1 MQIKK
6 KRKNNLIFEK
16 KFSMLGIF
24 AEVFADPHFLSAFL
38 QTIIVIF
45 IGFLFMRKGYV
56 NVYGEKTLSALI
68 WKLAVPCFAFNAFM
82 QDFEWEIFKSSIVE
96 FFLAVFFYIFL
107 IVIGKLLFIKKGEK
121 VSTVSAL
128 FMAIGQTTLFSMPIL
143 QSVYEG
149 QEEVMLYISTIS
161 IVFRIFV
168 YIIGISIISGEK
180 ISFANL
186 GVSLRKVFVTP
197 VMIGMF
203 LGLFVFLS
211 QNAMPQIFVGEK
223 SYSVLRIDKSLPV
236 LYATVRSVSRLVSPL
251 CMFMIGMSIGKAKLS
266 ESLTDLFAWKIA
278 LLRNIAGPVLVALVC
293 LLIHGTGLYHFNE
306 YSLMAILIGFSAPVS
321 VSLSIACVEHHCEE
335 SLASRSCVISTL
347 LTLVTFPSA
356 FVLGKI
362 ALKIIAYMS

>member
-1 MQIKK
+1 
-6 KRKNNLIFEK
+6 
-16 KFSMLGIF
+16 MLSIF
-24 AEVFADPHFLSAFL
+24 AEVFTDPHFLSAFL

-56 NVYGEKTLSALI
+56 NDYGEKTLSALI

-149 QEEVMLYISTIS
+149 QEEEVMLYISTIS

-293 LLIHGTGLYHFNE
+293 LLVHGTGHYHFNE

-321 VSLSIACVEHHCEE
+321 VSLSIAGVEHHCEE
-335 SLASRSCVISTL
+335 TLASRSCVISTL

-362 ALKIIAYMS
+362 ALKIIACMS

>member
-1 MQIKK
+1 ML
-6 KRKNNLIFEK
+6 NIF
-16 KFSMLGIF
+16 L
-24 AEVFADPHFLSAFL
+24 EVFTDSHFLSAFL
-38 QTIIVIF
+38 QTIIIIF
-45 IGFLFMRKGYV
+45 LGFLFMRKGLV
-56 NVYGEKTLSALI
+56 NEQGEKTVSALI
-68 WKLAVPCFAFNAFM
+68 WKLTVPCFAFSAFM
-82 QDFEWEIFKSSIVE
+82 QDFEWESFKASIVE
-96 FFLAVFFYIFL
+96 FFLAIFFYIIL
-107 IVIGKLLFIKKGEK
+107 IVIGKLIFIKKGKK

-143 QSVYEG
+143 QSVYQN
-149 QEEVMLYISTIS
+149 QEEVMLCISTIS

-186 GVSLRKVFVTP
+186 GDSLPKVFVTP

-211 QNAMPQIFVGEK
+211 QNVMPQIFVGEK
-223 SYSVLRIDKSLPV
+223 SYSVLRIDKSMPV

-278 LLRNIAGPVLVALVC
+278 LLRNIAGPVLVAIIC
-293 LLIHGTGLYHFNE
+293 LLIHGTGIYCFNE

-335 SLASRSCVISTL
+335 TLASRSCVISTL

-362 ALKIIAYMS
+362 VLKIIAYMS